1 MVFSSI
7 TFLFYFLPIVLLCY
21 YLVPKKVKNIVL
33 LISSLF
39 FYFWGEPKNISIMIT
54 LILVSYIGGLVI
66 DKLREK
72 KSKFLKLFLFLI
84 IVIDLSALFYFKYI
98 DFLIR
103 NINLYLEQ
111 KIDLIGVIL
120 PIGISFF
127 TFQIISYL
135 IDVYRGDTKVQKNI
149 FKLALYVSLF
159 PQLIAGPIVRYKD
172 VAEQIDERTHSIE
185 KFSNGIRR
193 FVIGLSKKVLVANIL
208 GELAGIFGT
217 SSDGTIVFYWL
228 YAIANMLQIYF
239 DFSGYSDMAIGLG
252 KMFGFEFLE
261 NFNYPYIATSI
272 TDFWRR
278 WHMSLS
284 SWFKDYVYIPL
295 GGNRKGLKRQI
306 INIFIVWFLTGL
318 WHGANWN
325 FILWGVYFGII
336 LLIEKV
342 FLLKVLEKTPKV
354 INRIYVLFTVLIS
367 FILFSNE
374 DLKIAFQNIKG
385 LFVSDV
391 GFISNVSS
399 YYLTSYLVVILI
411 GIIGSTPLFKNLINK
426 LSSKNE
432 KIKKVIN
439 VLEPVVLTMFL
450 VVSVSYIID
459 GSFNPFLYFRF

>member
-7 TFLFYFLPIVLLCY
+7 TFLFYFLPIVLLSY

-39 FYFWGEPKNISIMIT
+39 FYFWGEPKNILIMISM
-54 LILVSYIGGLVI
+54 IVFSYIGGLVI

-72 KSKFLKLFLFLI
+72 KSKFIKLFLFII

-103 NINLYLEQ
+103 NINLYLEN

-172 VAEQIDERTHSIE
+172 VAEQIDERTHNVE

-193 FVIGLSKKVLVANIL
+193 FIIGLSKKVLIANIL
-208 GELAGIFGT
+208 GELAGVFGT

-239 DFSGYSDMAIGLG
+239 DFSGYSDMAI
-252 KMFGFEFLE
+252 
-261 NFNYPYIATSI
+261 
-272 TDFWRR
+272 
-278 WHMSLS
+278 
-284 SWFKDYVYIPL
+284 
-295 GGNRKGLKRQI
+295 
-306 INIFIVWFLTGL
+306 
-318 WHGANWN
+318 
-325 FILWGVYFGII
+325 
-336 LLIEKV
+336 
-342 FLLKVLEKTPKV
+342 
-354 INRIYVLFTVLIS
+354 
-367 FILFSNE
+367 
-374 DLKIAFQNIKG
+374 
-385 LFVSDV
+385 
-391 GFISNVSS
+391 
-399 YYLTSYLVVILI
+399 
-411 GIIGSTPLFKNLINK
+411 
-426 LSSKNE
+426 
-432 KIKKVIN
+432 
-439 VLEPVVLTMFL
+439 
-450 VVSVSYIID
+450 
-459 GSFNPFLYFRF
+459 